1 MSLLTVREIKKRT
14 EAFFESKGVPNAR
27 LDTDTLIAHVLGIK
41 RLELYLDM
49 DRPLTEV
56 QLTALRPLVRRRAN
70 REPLQ
75 YIVGT
80 VDFFAMELKVDSRA
94 LIPRQETEELI
105 GHIVSELSEQPS
117 KILDLGTGAGAIALA
132 LANKYPDASVDAV
145 DVSAAA
151 LALAKENARSLEL
164 EPHICF
170 HQGSWFEPLGA
181 ENSQY
186 DLIVSNPP
194 YLTEQEIKTAEPEVT
209 QYEPHNALVAGED
222 GLDAIRLIFKQ
233 AGKFLAPGALLALE
247 AGIEHRD
254 ELVALGRSIGLKGE
268 CLNDLSDR
276 PRFYLARKQ

>member
-14 EAFFESKGVPNAR
+14 EAFFESKDVPNAR
-27 LDTDTLIAHVLGIK
+27 LDTDTLIAHVLGLK
-41 RLELYLDM
+41 RLDLYLDM
-49 DRPLTEV
+49 DRPLTEA

-80 VDFFAMELKVDSRA
+80 VDFFSMELKVDSRA

-105 GHIVSELSEQPS
+105 EHIVREFSEPPN

-145 DVSAAA
+145 DISAAA
-151 LALAKENARSLEL
+151 LALARENAQLLEL
-164 EPHICF
+164 EPRIRF
-170 HQGSWFEPLGA
+170 YQGSWFEPLDA
-181 ENSQY
+181 KNNQY

-194 YLTEQEIKTAEPEVT
+194 YLTQQEMTTAEPEVT

-222 GLDAIRLIFKQ
+222 GLNAIRLIFKQ
-233 AGKFLAPGALLALE
+233 AVTFLAPGAMIALE
-247 AGIEHRD
+247 AGIGHRD
-254 ELVALGRSIGLKGE
+254 ELVALGKTIGLKGV